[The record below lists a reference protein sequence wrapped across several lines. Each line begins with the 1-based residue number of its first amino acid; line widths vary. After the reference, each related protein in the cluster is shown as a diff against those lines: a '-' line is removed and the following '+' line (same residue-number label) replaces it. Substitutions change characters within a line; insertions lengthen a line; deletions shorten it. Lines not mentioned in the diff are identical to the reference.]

1 MHSSFISLM
10 NIVYSPLSLVA
21 KTCGCKENNRV
32 SYLFLEEPHGLCI
45 DKKDL
50 LEAQIHAC
58 ETLLKYTKEP
68 TETLAVQ
75 KEIEELRMARDL
87 MA

>member
-1 MHSSFISLM
+1 M
-10 NIVYSPLSLVA
+10 NITHSTFNVVA

-32 SYLFLEEPHGLCI
+32 SYLFLEEPHGLCV

-50 LEAQIHAC
+50 LEAQIEAC
-58 ETLLKYTKEP
+58 ETLLKYTKDALEKA
-68 TETLAVQ
+68 AVQ
-75 KEIEELRMARDL
+75 KEIYELRMARDL

>member
-1 MHSSFISLM
+1 MKLSLISLM
-10 NIVYSPLSLVA
+10 NITYSPLNLVA

-50 LEAQIHAC
+50 LEAQIQAC
-58 ETLLKYTKEP
+58 ETLLKYTKDDLERS
-68 TETLAVQ
+68 TVQ
-75 KEIEELRMARDL
+75 REIDELRMARDL
-87 MA
+87 MV

>member
-1 MHSSFISLM
+1 M
-10 NIVYSPLSLVA
+10 NIIYSPFNLVA

-50 LEAQIHAC
+50 LEAQIQAC
-58 ETLLKYTKEP
+58 ETLLKYTKDEP
-68 TETLAVQ
+68 EKSTVER
-75 KEIEELRMARDL
+75 EIEELRMARDL

>member
-1 MHSSFISLM
+1 M
-10 NIVYSPLSLVA
+10 NVSYSPFNLIA
-21 KTCGCKENNRV
+21 KTCGCKDNNRV
-32 SYLFLEEPHGLCI
+32 SYLFLEEPHALCI

-50 LEAQIHAC
+50 LEAQIYAC
-58 ETLLKYTKEP
+58 ETLLKYTKDDIDRS
-68 TETLAVQ
+68 TVR